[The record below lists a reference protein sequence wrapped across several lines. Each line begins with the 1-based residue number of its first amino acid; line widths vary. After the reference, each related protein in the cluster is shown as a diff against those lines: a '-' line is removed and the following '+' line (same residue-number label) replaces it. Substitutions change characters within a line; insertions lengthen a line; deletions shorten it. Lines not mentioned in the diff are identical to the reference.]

1 MNLFFLVFIVS
12 HKRVQQVEHK
22 HTLQPLI
29 VSVMLAHEY
38 LSVPG
43 ARQYDWQRYPST
55 DFLFI
60 NFMINT
66 DCVVI

>member
-1 MNLFFLVFIVS
+1 MLV
-12 HKRVQQVEHK
+12 
-22 HTLQPLI
+22 
-29 VSVMLAHEY
+29 HEY

-66 DCVVI
+66 DCVVIWGSILA